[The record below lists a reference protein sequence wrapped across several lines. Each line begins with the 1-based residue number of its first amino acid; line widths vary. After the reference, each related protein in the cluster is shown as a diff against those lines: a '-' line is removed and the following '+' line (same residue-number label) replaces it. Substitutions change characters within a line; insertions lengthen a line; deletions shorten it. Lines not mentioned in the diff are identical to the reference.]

1 MPTAAGHALLRT
13 RLLTA
18 VSGAGSPGLAA
29 RPNDIMD
36 LRTRMTLTFASAI
49 ERREQGRALR
59 FRHMVE
65 AVIAGIVIAAAT
77 LAILVVVRSPGIR
90 LRICPYCYGFE
101 RVEEK
106 IYVEAGTPPAVAQ
119 PLMTS
124 VQISR
129 AKIAE
134 FFTSRESDPAIF
146 FCITE
151 ACYRRAEGRDGD
163 TLGIS
168 FSGAVVISPQRLDG
182 VVLTHELTHAEYL
195 QRLGPRSKLIP
206 IWFAEGLAVYVSD
219 DRRYLAPANSSDRC
233 LTDPAGEL
241 PETQTRWLQVI
252 SYDTRPYAQAGCRV
266 SRWLARKGNGTVLEL
281 IKQINSGRSFADAY
295 R

>member
-1 MPTAAGHALLRT
+1 
-13 RLLTA
+13 
-18 VSGAGSPGLAA
+18 
-29 RPNDIMD
+29 MD
-36 LRTRMTLTFASAI
+36 LRTRMTLTFASTI
-49 ERREQGRALR
+49 EQREQARASR

-65 AVIAGIVIAAAT
+65 AVIAGIVIAVAT
-77 LAILVVVRSPGIR
+77 LAILVVVRSPGIQ
-90 LRICPYCYGFE
+90 LRVCPYCFGFE
-101 RVEEK
+101 RVQDN
-106 IYVEAGTPPAVAQ
+106 IYVESGTPTDAAQ
-119 PLMTS
+119 SLMTS

-151 ACYRRAEGRDGD
+151 TCYRRAEGRDGD

-168 FSGAVVISPQRLDG
+168 FSGAVVISPHRLDG

-195 QRLGPRSKLIP
+195 QRLGSHSQLVP

-219 DRRYLAPANSSDRC
+219 DRRYLAPANSGDRC

-252 SYDTRPYAQAGCRV
+252 AYDTRPYAQAGCRV
-266 SRWLARKGNGTVLEL
+266 SRWLARKGDGAILEL
-281 IKQINSGRSFADAY
+281 IKEINSGRSFADAY